1 MKFVL
6 NLWGHRGDKSWPGGA
21 VKELN
26 IRAIES
32 EVPGGGGAPPSA
44 VRWKVGKNRTAS
56 LIFLLQS

>member
-26 IRAIES
+26 IMAMES
-32 EVPGGGGAPPSA
+32 EVRGGGCSSKYSSVEGGEEPDS
-44 VRWKVGKNRTAS
+44 
-56 LIFLLQS
+56 

>member
-26 IRAIES
+26 VRMIEI
-32 EVPGGGGAPPSA
+32 EVWGGG
-44 VRWKVGKNRTAS
+44 
-56 LIFLLQS
+56 

>member
-32 EVPGGGGAPPSA
+32 EAGGGG
-44 VRWKVGKNRTAS
+44 V
-56 LIFLLQS
+56 LLQVQFGGTWGRTGQLA

>member
-26 IRAIES
+26 IRVIES
-32 EVPGGGGAPPSA
+32 EVTGGGGCSSKCSSVEGGEEPDS
-44 VRWKVGKNRTAS
+44 
-56 LIFLLQS
+56 

>member
-32 EVPGGGGAPPSA
+32 EVGWGCAPPST

-56 LIFLLQS
+56 LIFLLHS

>member
-26 IRAIES
+26 IRVMERGGA
-32 EVPGGGGAPPSA
+32 GGG
-44 VRWKVGKNRTAS
+44 
-56 LIFLLQS
+56 LLQVQFGGRWGSTGQLA

>member
-26 IRAIES
+26 IRTIES
-32 EVPGGGGAPPSA
+32 GVWGGRG
-44 VRWKVGKNRTAS
+44 V
-56 LIFLLQS
+56 LLQVQFGGRWGRTGQLA